1 MSGSAALIEDNVVL
15 VIADAAQIA
24 EAFAPPQ
31 WTIVNS
37 SGQIVIAVDSV
48 IDFSFEQDY
57 EISDYPIEG
66 GNFLSYNKVFEP
78 FRIKMTLAIGGT
90 NPINN
95 AISALASGNVLGAA
109 NALTG
114 NAVSAVTSGS
124 LSGAA
129 AALTGVPAR
138 TAFLQQIEQAQQSL
152 ELLTVNT
159 PEISYPSVNVTH
171 VDYDR
176 NAAKGVTLLQVE
188 VWFEQVNVTATAT
201 TSNTQQ
207 PQSAD
212 PVMTGPANATNPT
225 VPQSAVIT
233 STPLR

>member
-1 MSGSAALIEDNVVL
+1 MSGSAALIEDNIVL
-15 VIADAAQIA
+15 AVADAAQIA

-48 IDFSFEQDY
+48 IDFNFEQDY
-57 EISDYPIEG
+57 EIVTYPTEQG
-66 GNFLSYNKVFEP
+66 GLQSFNKVIGP
-78 FRIKMTLAIGGT
+78 FTIKLTLAVGGT
-90 NPINN
+90 NPISN

-114 NAVSAVTSGS
+114 GAVSAIQSGS

-129 AALTGVPAR
+129 AALTGIPAR

-159 PEISYPSVNVTH
+159 PEMAYPSVNVTH

-188 VWFEQVNVTATAT
+188 VWFEQVIPGATAT
-201 TSNTQQ
+201 TSSTQQ

-212 PVMTGPANATNPT
+212 PVNGGQANPTTPT
-225 VPQSAVIT
+225 VPQSAAII
-233 STPLR
+233 STPLA